1 MNIHLPRLYAEL
13 VADLILKSDRS
24 YNGRLPRLGTSGQF
38 RRGCRKHDP
47 TGKIDCSLWASSV
60 RYDGGNSGMIESVD
74 VTPEVALSLAY
85 FMESYKRVANESF
98 TRRFRI

>member
-24 YNGRLPRLGTSGQF
+24 TMEDYHDWEHLDNFTEAVENMIRLEKSIARCGLRQF
-38 RRGCRKHDP
+38 GMMAVTP
-47 TGKIDCSLWASSV
+47 
-60 RYDGGNSGMIESVD
+60 GMIESLMLLRKSRYHW
-74 VTPEVALSLAY
+74 PISWNRI
-85 FMESYKRVANESF
+85 SGVANESF